1 MLIYKITKSDGY
13 RLCQSAGHEAISH
26 FNVGFKIIWVQVT
39 STLVLLNGR
48 LLLFPF
54 SSLPFNV
61 NMWYH
66 WDLCAVVRQIYRR
79 DQQCQMEY
87 VTCFIILK
95 IGLCCSFTC
104 IVHKRLQI

>member
-79 DQQCQMEY
+79 ESAVSNGIRYMLYHSQNRF
-87 VTCFIILK
+87 VLFIYLY
-95 IGLCCSFTC
+95 CA
-104 IVHKRLQI
+104 